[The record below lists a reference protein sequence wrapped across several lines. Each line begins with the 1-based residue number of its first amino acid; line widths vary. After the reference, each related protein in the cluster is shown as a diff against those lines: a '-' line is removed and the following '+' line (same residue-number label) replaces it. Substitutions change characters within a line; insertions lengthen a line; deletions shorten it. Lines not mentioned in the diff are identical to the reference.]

1 MQVIR
6 KMSNKNTAP
15 AVATLLMFGLLIGA
29 GSAGAAPAAEKFF
42 SMYVGES
49 VVWDVGDVE
58 RIVLGDGDVVSTRLL
73 SNGELVIVADA
84 EGNTNIHLWGKSG
97 WRAEA
102 TVHVLAGKTNRTT
115 TELGALLRNVS
126 GVSVN
131 SVAGRAVVEGNIFA
145 SDEDILEKVLALY
158 PDAINLTK
166 VSNAFSEKMV
176 YLNLQL
182 VEFSTND
189 LENLGIDWGT
199 SMAGPTAALY
209 RAWNTNSSY
218 RPANPSDFTGDL
230 ENVANDATGSLSYFG
245 IATQIN
251 SRINYL
257 VNTGRAFQLAS
268 PRLSA
273 RSGGEAEFLAGG
285 QVPVVTSNINGT
297 TISYKDFGI
306 SLQIAPV
313 ADDDGNIT
321 ARVATEVSS
330 LDQANAVGG
339 VPGFKTRATST
350 DVTMKDGET
359 LVISGL
365 MNSEMNLS
373 EDQVKWLGDIPIL
386 GNFFKNKFDQGG
398 KTELVIF
405 ITPSVID
412 SKHDINLQEAAR
424 RDGMI
429 QRMNDAFKA
438 GLVE

>member
-1 MQVIR
+1 MQATKNRLR
-6 KMSNKNTAP
+6 KKFVFAMK
-15 AVATLLMFGLLIGA
+15 TLLICALAVGQSLA
-29 GSAGAAPAAEKFF
+29 VAAPAAEKLF
-42 SMYVGES
+42 SLYVGES

-58 RIVLGDGDVVSTRLL
+58 RVVLGDGDVVSTRML
-73 SNGELVIVADA
+73 SSGEMVIVADA

-97 WRAEA
+97 WRSEA
-102 TVHVLAGKTNRTT
+102 TVHVLTAKANRTT
-115 TELGALLRNVS
+115 ADLNALLRNVT
-126 GVSVN
+126 GISVN
-131 SVAGRAVVEGNIFA
+131 TVAGRAVVEGNIFA
-145 SDEDILEKVLALY
+145 SDEDILETVLALY
-158 PDAINLTK
+158 PGTVNLTK
-166 VSNAFSEKMV
+166 VSNAFSEKMI

-189 LENLGIDWGT
+189 LENLGIDWGS
-199 SMAGPTAALY
+199 SMAGPTAALF
-209 RAWNTNSSY
+209 RAGNTNSSY
-218 RPANPSDFTGDL
+218 RPDAPSDFSGKLDDVPFN
-230 ENVANDATGSLSYFG
+230 EQGSLSYFG

-257 VNTGRAFQLAS
+257 VTTGRAFQLAS

-313 ADDDGNIT
+313 ADDNGNIT

-330 LDQANAVGG
+330 LDQANAVAG

-386 GNFFKNKFDQGG
+386 GKFFQNGFDQGS

-412 SKHDINLQEAAR
+412 SKHDINLQETAR

-429 QRMNDAFKA
+429 QKMNEAFEK